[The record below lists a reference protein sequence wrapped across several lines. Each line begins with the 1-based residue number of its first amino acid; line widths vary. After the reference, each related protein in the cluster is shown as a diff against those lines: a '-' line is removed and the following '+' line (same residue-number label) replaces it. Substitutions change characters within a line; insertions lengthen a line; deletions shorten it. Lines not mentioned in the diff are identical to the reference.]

1 MLDVLAKVKNV
12 KVGGGRAA
20 EAELGGGGG
29 GDNAFQTTL
38 VGNPKLREK
47 NRRLPPRK
55 NKTNSSVHSCYLDF
69 LSPAFPRLWYYEDL
83 KAVDPIARPPIE
95 LTGLGPGFE
104 QGGGQNSTRLPHLS
118 HSKAS
123 GLGRSSDS
131 GEGIIEGMKRLNT
144 QFAAQSRP

>member
-1 MLDVLAKVKNV
+1 VKA
-12 KVGGGRAA
+12 GGGRAA

-55 NKTNSSVHSCYLDF
+55 NKTNPAVHSCCLYF
-69 LSPAFPRLWYYEDL
+69 LSPFFPLLRYYEDL
-83 KAVDPIARPPIE
+83 KAVDPIASPPIE

-104 QGGGQNSTRLPHLS
+104 QGGGQTGQNSTRLPHLS

-123 GLGRSSDS
+123 ELGRSSDA